1 MINRVGQAAE
11 YQTYRI
17 LALPDLSRPAACSE
31 VDCGSWRYGWETTV
45 DERTD
50 LGIAQ
55 AQYIR
60 VRSGRTY
67 RETKTAMGLTVFRFD
82 SGQRCF
88 AEHQTRP
95 EIYSRAVGVQ
105 DMPAGPAYVH
115 KSATDWQEDF
125 GEHQERLA
133 DEARRG

>member
-50 LGIAQ
+50 LGSP
-55 AQYIR
+55 R
-60 VRSGRTY
+60 RST
-67 RETKTAMGLTVFRFD
+67 
-82 SGQRCF
+82 SG
-88 AEHQTRP
+88 
-95 EIYSRAVGVQ
+95 SAV
-105 DMPAGPAYVH
+105 AGPTA
-115 KSATDWQEDF
+115 KPRPPW
-125 GEHQERLA
+125 G
-133 DEARRG
+133 